1 MKTYGAGDDGANSNN
16 RASRVAGG
24 VILTAL
30 AMCAAAL
37 SADPIVGTQMGMG
50 MFSSLGDGRGHK
62 GGRSSS
68 GDAAV
73 STLGEIDFFP
83 MTVYLAVR
91 VDRPSLLPV
100 KKRKKRGEDQKKKTE
115 TTFATAHRPCTEKR
129 KKTRAF
135 AV

>member
-1 MKTYGAGDDGANSNN
+1 MKTYGAGEDGANSNN

-37 SADPIVGTQMGMG
+37 SADPIVGTQLG
-50 MFSSLGDGRGHK
+50 MFSSLGAGRGHK

-100 KKRKKRGEDQKKKTE
+100 KKRKKRGEDQKKKNRNNICDST
-115 TTFATAHRPCTEKR
+115 PPMY
-129 KKTRAF
+129 
-135 AV
+135 